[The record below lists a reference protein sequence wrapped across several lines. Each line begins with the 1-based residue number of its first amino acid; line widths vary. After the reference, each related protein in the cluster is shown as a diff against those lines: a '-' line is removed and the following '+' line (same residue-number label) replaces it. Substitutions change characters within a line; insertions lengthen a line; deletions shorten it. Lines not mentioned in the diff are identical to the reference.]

1 MIIAICGKS
10 GAGKGTVCK
19 ILKEFSSDIVWVD
32 IDKIGHSVNE
42 KEEVKEKL
50 ISSFGESI
58 LTDGIIDRK
67 KLGQRVFNSKDE
79 MDLLGEITWHSMEE
93 EIDYIISENKENVI
107 LLDWNL
113 LPKTKYFKD
122 ADLRILVQAPSFD
135 REERAMKRD
144 KISRRQFMIRDINAP
159 NYKDLDFDIV
169 INNIVMELTRKKV
182 RNIYE
187 KSIISR

>member
-1 MIIAICGKS
+1 MTIAICGKS

-19 ILKEFSSDIVWVD
+19 ILKEFSNDIVWVD

-50 ISSFGESI
+50 VSNFGEGI
-58 LTDGIIDRK
+58 LTDGIVDRK
-67 KLGQRVFNSKDE
+67 KLGKRVFNSKEE

-182 RNIYE
+182 RKIYD

>member
-19 ILKEFSSDIVWVD
+19 ILKEFSNDIIWVD

-50 ISSFGESI
+50 VSSFGEGI

-67 KLGQRVFNSKDE
+67 KLGQREFNSKDE

-144 KISRRQFMIRDINAP
+144 KITRRQFMIRDINAP

>member
-50 ISSFGESI
+50 VSSFGEGI

-144 KISRRQFMIRDINAP
+144 KITRRQFMLRDINAP

-182 RNIYE
+182 RKIYD

>member
-50 ISSFGESI
+50 VSSFGEGI

-182 RNIYE
+182 RKIYD